1 MHCGGA
7 AHQHSAAQRNQR
19 GADAK
24 RGAAEWAAPVL
35 RAGFSTLAGFTI
47 VVE

>member
-1 MHCGGA
+1 MIKTKKK
-7 AHQHSAAQRNQR
+7 RDKR

-24 RGAAEWAAPVL
+24 RGAAECAAPAL
-35 RAGFSTLAGFTI
+35 RAGFSTLAGFTS